1 MDFDFTPEEE
11 AFRTEL
17 RAFLD
22 DELPTWWKTVF
33 VDDARAMP
41 FTRELCGK
49 LADQSV
55 GIGRHAI
62 RRLDHQPLQRPA
74 VRGDS
79 LLQALLHPL
88 YDQGII
94 FHARDGVGALARGQG

>member
-22 DELPTWWKTVF
+22 HELPEWWKTVF

-41 FTRELCGK
+41 FTREFCHT
-49 LADQSV
+49 LAARGLVDAQLAE
-55 GIGRHAI
+55 GARRC
-62 RRLDHQPLQRPA
+62 RRLGVAAGCRA
-74 VRGDS
+74 RGD
-79 LLQALLHPL
+79 
-88 YDQGII
+88 
-94 FHARDGVGALARGQG
+94 VGGG